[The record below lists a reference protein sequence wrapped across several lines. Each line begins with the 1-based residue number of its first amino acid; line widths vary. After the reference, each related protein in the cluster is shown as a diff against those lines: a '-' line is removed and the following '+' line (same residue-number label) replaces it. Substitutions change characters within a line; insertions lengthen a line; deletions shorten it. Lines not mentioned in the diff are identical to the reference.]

1 MNALILLALAATA
14 QGPVVID
21 VPPGV
26 YVVRIEANAD
36 GTSSV
41 TRLRVHTL
49 IDGGDEKP
57 DPKDPEDPD
66 VGEPTEFRAKVTK
79 WAKELD
85 DKTGAQLLAKAYEV
99 LHAEIVAGNI
109 KPTPS
114 DVDKAITETI
124 NETIKLIPRQK
135 ENWRA
140 LHEKVVGELAVRL
153 IAASGDLTAKQY
165 SDFFRESSQGLK
177 DVGGVAP
184 ALLIRLLLEWTEAQ
198 EWTS

>member
-1 MNALILLALAATA
+1 VNTILLLALAATA
-14 QGPVVID
+14 QVDVLID

-41 TRLRVHTL
+41 TRLHAHKL
-49 IDGGDEKP
+49 DGEDKP
-57 DPKDPEDPD
+57 DPPEDPD

-85 DKTGAQLLAKAYEV
+85 DKTGSQLLAKAYEV
-99 LHAEIVAGNI
+99 LHTKVLAGNI
-109 KPTPS
+109 KPTAS
-114 DVDKAITETI
+114 EVDKAITETI
-124 NETIKLIPRQK
+124 NETIRLIPRQK

-140 LHEKVVGELAVRL
+140 LHEKVIGELAVRL
-153 IAASGDLTAKQY
+153 IAANGELTAKQY
-165 SDFFRESSQGLK
+165 SDLFRDASQGLK

-184 ALLIRLLLEWTEAQ
+184 ALLIRLLLEWTEEQ